1 MPGRSTGWSS
11 TPIPCPSRELR
22 SLSCHGRVS
31 SRFRS
36 ISGCL
41 QAHSLFFFSLL
52 TACLGKAGQ
61 ALLFNPCSAGCGRG
75 SGAVWVQVGAPWC
88 SLAVPR
94 SEAGVGLPVR
104 LPGQLCCAAAETRRY
119 SVNHALTQTLKKPL
133 QLH

>member
-22 SLSCHGRVS
+22 SLSCHGSFQSVQKHFRLPS
-31 SRFRS
+31 SP
-36 ISGCL
+36 L
-41 QAHSLFFFSLL
+41 TLFFSLL